1 MFTPEEID
9 QIADGLELFEVFE
22 AEDGCNGIR
31 QRDAADV
38 VRDVLDRANRIA
50 TIRMFRDVPV
60 TVDRVGDT
68 MFPTDELRS
77 SNRRGRQCLNE

>member
-9 QIADGLELFEVFE
+9 QIADDLELL
-22 AEDGCNGIR
+22 EDGCNGIR

-77 SNRRGRQCLNE
+77 SNRRRRQCLNE